1 MLGTKKARS
10 LFAVTILCAVM
21 FVPQAFA
28 IESTSQPPA
37 TKKQEPKTTTQ
48 SDTSTKSTQT
58 RCQAIDQIAVRMQ
71 TDLTDKKAQVD
82 KKRESLT
89 VQAAERTDKRQ
100 SQLQEKRL
108 QWDAKRQENF
118 EKIRA
123 KAETDEQKKAV
134 EVYVTA
140 MTDAIEVRR
149 TANDAAFAAFR
160 VDLEAIKSNID
171 QSVQQN
177 LLATQ
182 AAVTQAIANAKA
194 ACESGQDVAKIKETL
209 KLEMQAAKEKSKT
222 SRQEALK
229 NEQFTA
235 AVEKRNQAVKTNSAV
250 FLQSTKAAREELLQ
264 VFRD

>member
-1 MLGTKKARS
+1 MLVTKKAKS
-10 LFAVTILCAVM
+10 LFVITILCAVIV
-21 FVPQAFA
+21 VPQAVA
-28 IESTSQPPA
+28 IESPSQSGT

-48 SDTSTKSTQT
+48 SDSSTKSTQT
-58 RCQAIDQIAVRMQ
+58 RCQAVDQIAVRIQ

-82 KKRESLT
+82 KKRETLT
-89 VQAAERTDKRQ
+89 VQAADRTDKRQ

-118 EKIRA
+118 EKLRA

-134 EVYVTA
+134 ELYVTA

-160 VDLEAIKSNID
+160 VDLESIKSSID

-182 AAVTQAIANAKA
+182 SAVAQAIANAKA
-194 ACESGQDVAKIKETL
+194 ACESGQDLTKIKENL
-209 KLEMQAAKEKSKT
+209 KLELQAAKEKSKT

-250 FLQSTKAAREELLQ
+250 FLQSTQAAREELLQ